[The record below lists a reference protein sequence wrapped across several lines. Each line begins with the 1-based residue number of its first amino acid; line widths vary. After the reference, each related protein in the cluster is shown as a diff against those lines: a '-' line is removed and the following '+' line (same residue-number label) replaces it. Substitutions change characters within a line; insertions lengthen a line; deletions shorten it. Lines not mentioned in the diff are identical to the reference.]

1 MGDLAFLIALAV
13 MVGLNLYFGPRIK
26 GDRIAMQWSFRG
38 KPTWYASKLA
48 GMWWPVAFAVI
59 IRLLIWAAQTYTPD
73 NVHGVDIGLV
83 LFSVVTAAAHAVTL
97 KVASR

>member
-38 KPTWYASKLA
+38 KPTWSRRSSRECGGLS
-48 GMWWPVAFAVI
+48 
-59 IRLLIWAAQTYTPD
+59 RLP
-73 NVHGVDIGLV
+73 
-83 LFSVVTAAAHAVTL
+83 
-97 KVASR
+97 